1 VSTVP
6 SVFDRI
12 VRHLTATGA
21 TFRTI
26 EHSPTPTS
34 VDAARARGEP
44 LGCGA
49 KALVLKG
56 DGTFRLF
63 VLAADR
69 KLQSKLIKS
78 ALGLKDLRFATA
90 GELLALT
97 GLVPGGVP
105 PFGEP
110 VLPLP
115 LYADADL
122 GTRFP
127 QVAFNAGDLCRS
139 IVMPAADW
147 EAAARPTRL
156 RFTEDAAP

>member
-1 VSTVP
+1 LLNPDP
-6 SVFDRI
+6 SVYDRI
-12 VRHLTATGA
+12 VRHLTAAGVV
-21 TFRTI
+21 FRTV
-26 EHSPTPTS
+26 EHPPTLTS
-34 VDAARARGEP
+34 LEAARARGEP

-56 DGTFRLF
+56 DGAFRLF

-69 KLQSKLIKS
+69 KLQSKLIKT
-78 ALGLKDLRFATA
+78 ALGLRDLRFATA
-90 GELLALT
+90 EELLALT

-115 LYADADL
+115 LFADIDL

-127 QVAFNAGDLCRS
+127 HIAFNAGDLCRS
-139 IVMPAADW
+139 IIMPAADW
-147 EAAARPTRL
+147 EEAARPVRL
-156 RFTEDAAP
+156 RFAAEEA